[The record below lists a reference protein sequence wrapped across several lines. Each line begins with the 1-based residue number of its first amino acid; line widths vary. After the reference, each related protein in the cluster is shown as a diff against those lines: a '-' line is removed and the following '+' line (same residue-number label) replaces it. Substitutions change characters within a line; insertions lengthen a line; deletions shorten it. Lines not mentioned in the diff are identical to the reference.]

1 MQCRRNCSHK
11 CQFSLIISAFVQ
23 KRNLVLSIHLCIIH
37 TYPWT
42 SSFYVETSYDDHKIP
57 ESDDWLRSC
66 FWALNKDKENLIKF
80 SQAHGTASK
89 QRQQQRQPYM
99 VKCEDDNIIILML
112 EKGHNFIRFF
122 IALSAFHRHVHTQ
135 IYWEFSYSPLLYKQ
149 FLNKVDKRHDQCWWK
164 KHYIILLCKFQ
175 IFRRARLCWLA
186 QNLTTEVNSKNT
198 FQENFLRMCR
208 FSLYILRCAM
218 VIKLY
223 VPGDK
228 EKINQENSLNE
239 RK

>member
-1 MQCRRNCSHK
+1 MSNSRMSPSRLTRYLCALSKGGGVQCRRNCSHK

-122 IALSAFHRHVHTQ
+122 IALSAFHRHEQ
-135 IYWEFSYSPLLYKQ
+135 KCILK
-149 FLNKVDKRHDQCWWK
+149 
-164 KHYIILLCKFQ
+164 YI
-175 IFRRARLCWLA
+175 
-186 QNLTTEVNSKNT
+186 
-198 FQENFLRMCR
+198 
-208 FSLYILRCAM
+208 
-218 VIKLY
+218 
-223 VPGDK
+223 
-228 EKINQENSLNE
+228 ENSVIRPFFINSF
-239 RK
+239 